1 MATTAERLGIV
12 EIKVINLDEKIDELK
27 QDVKEVHDCLD
38 RTGEELKDQLK
49 LMHNESCRQH
59 DALAA
64 KVDELEKLRSK
75 YTTYGIIALAFA
87 AGAGWIG
94 NPNMELILKFFGL

>member
-12 EIKVINLDEKIDELK
+12 EVKVINLNEKIDDLK
-27 QDVKEVHDCLD
+27 NDVKDVHDCLD

-49 LMHNESCRQH
+49 LMHDESCRQH
-59 DALAA
+59 DVLAN

-75 YTTYGIIALAFA
+75 YTNYGIIALAFA

-94 NPNMELILKFFGL
+94 NPNLEVLLKFFGL